1 MKKIYTYFCLLLVG
15 SFLPFMI
22 VEFYFQNYIT
32 LGLLALVAIVIL
44 ALCLSIEYLIRK
56 FINKPDAK
64 EKTISG
70 IDWVKKKEESG
81 RPATYFFRNR
91 LH

>member
-15 SFLPFMI
+15 SFLPFLI

-44 ALCLSIEYLIRK
+44 ALCLSVEYVIRRL
-56 FINKPDAK
+56 INKLTVK

-70 IDWVKKKEESG
+70 LDWVKRKEESG
-81 RPATYFFRNR
+81 RAATYFFRNR
-91 LH
+91 FH

>member
-22 VEFYFQNYIT
+22 VEFYFQNYVT
-32 LGLLALVAIVIL
+32 LGILSLITVVIL
-44 ALCLSIEYLIRK
+44 ALCLSIEYLMRK
-56 FINKPDAK
+56 FINKQDTR

-70 IDWVKKKEESG
+70 IDWVKRKEESG
-81 RPATYFFRNR
+81 RAATYFFRNR
-91 LH
+91 IH